1 MCNARVQRVGEHEIE
16 GSFDTYG
23 RHWGGPENVRVYFAG
38 RSTDSTDGSA
48 HAVIPESTR
57 SKAPPKSPGA
67 TRAKR

>member
-1 MCNARVQRVGEHEIE
+1 MVETQAAPGYQLPDPAIVGIFYPNVVN
-16 GSFDTYG
+16 G
-23 RHWGGPENVRVYFAG
+23 ENFQP
-38 RSTDSTDGSA
+38 DSTYGSA